1 VSQILTVKK
10 RRESNRS
17 LLEIPL
23 IAIRKSPDQT
33 RRSFDEYEIASLAAS
48 IKENGLLQPITVRR
62 LRDGYLLIAG
72 ERRVRAAERIGRK
85 PLPAIVIDA
94 DDRAA
99 AIFTLLENL
108 QRSDL
113 TIFEEAEGIRR
124 LIAVYGIS
132 QCEAAA
138 RLGMAGSTLS
148 NKLRILKLT
157 EEQRARIEGASL
169 TERHARALL
178 RLDADMR
185 DEILDKII
193 AEGLTT
199 AQTEKLIDS
208 LSDPPAQQPIPLRKA
223 GIGDVRLFA
232 NSLSKI
238 VDTMIKA
245 GYTAKTRKNETDS
258 YIEYTVR
265 IDKQSAQLRL
275 L

>member
-1 VSQILTVKK
+1 MLAARKRKEQDKILA
-10 RRESNRS
+10 E
-17 LLEIPL
+17 LPLEE
-23 IAIRKSPDQT
+23 IALSPDQT
-33 RRSFDEYEIASLAAS
+33 RKNFDEYEIGLLAAS

-62 LRDGYLLIAG
+62 AAKGYILIAG
-72 ERRVRAAERIGRK
+72 ERRVRAAKIAGLK
-85 PLPAIVIDA
+85 TLPAIIYET

-113 TIFEEAEGIRR
+113 TPFEEAEGIRR
-124 LIAVYGIS
+124 LIAVYGVS
-132 QCEAAA
+132 QCDAAA
-138 RLGMAGSTLS
+138 RLGMAQSTLS

-157 EEQRARIEGASL
+157 PTQRERIEAAAL

-178 RLDADMR
+178 RVDSSQR
-185 DEILDKII
+185 DELLDRII
-193 AEGLTT
+193 AEELTVK
-199 AQTEKLIDS
+199 QTERLIDEMCAPPEQ
-208 LSDPPAQQPIPLRKA
+208 LSIPYRKS

-265 IDKQSAQLRL
+265 IDKKSAQLRL

>member
-1 VSQILTVKK
+1 MKIMLAVRRKREESKVLAQLPIDQIT
-10 RRESNRS
+10 R
-17 LLEIPL
+17 
-23 IAIRKSPDQT
+23 SPDQT
-33 RRSFDEYEIASLAAS
+33 RKNFDEYEIGLLAAS

-62 LRDGYLLIAG
+62 TEKGYILIAG
-72 ERRVRAAERIGRK
+72 ERRLRAAADAGLK
-85 PLPAIVIDA
+85 TLPAIIYET

-99 AIFTLLENL
+99 AVFTLLENL

-113 TIFEEAEGIRR
+113 SPFEEAEGIRR
-124 LIAVYGIS
+124 LISVYGVS
-132 QCEAAA
+132 QCDAAA
-138 RLGMAGSTLS
+138 RLGMAQSTLS

-157 EEQRARIEGASL
+157 PTQRERIEAASL

-178 RLDADMR
+178 RVEADRRDGLLDR
-185 DEILDKII
+185 II
-193 AEGLTT
+193 ADELTVK
-199 AQTEKLIDS
+199 QTERLIEEM
-208 LSDPPAQQPIPLRKA
+208 LSPPEQLSIPYTKT

-265 IDKQSAQLRL
+265 IDKKSAQLRL